1 MPPLP
6 KLVNDIIIFYLQHC
20 NRLKLFEEFKR
31 RVFICVKPGCYDAV
45 HFDNE
50 NSTFIVLDVTWKP
63 PKYHIYKL
71 FSHHDFSDAE
81 IPKNYYYSDGS
92 PCPEYTW

>member
-1 MPPLP
+1 MPTLP
-6 KLVNDIIIFYLQHC
+6 KLVDDIIIFYLQHC
-20 NRLKLFEEFKR
+20 NRLKLIEEFKR
-31 RVFICVKPGCYDAV
+31 RVFIWTKPGYYDVV

-50 NSTFIVLDVTWKP
+50 NSTFIVLDVTWNQ

-71 FSHHDFSDAE
+71 FSSHKFSDAE

-92 PCPEYTW
+92 IA